1 MRSPDSRG
9 SEPHGVSVGN
19 APSDYRMSSK
29 GFDAAKLAYTELRR
43 WLLEE
48 AYPVW
53 AQWGWD
59 AALGGFH
66 ERLGRD
72 GPAIADARRVRVQW
86 RQIYCFARAAAL
98 GWQGSARPLV
108 SGGLDHVF
116 ARYQRHDGLFL
127 ALLGADGAV
136 LEERALLY
144 DQAFALLALAA
155 AHGVLGASAGC
166 AARAAALWEC
176 ITGSLRAPLGFRA
189 DSETAG
195 PLLANPHMHLLEAL
209 LAWADIDD
217 PPRWR
222 RRAEAVVTLA
232 LERLIDPAS
241 GALRE
246 RYEPQPAAGDPR
258 GDPIEPGHQF
268 EWAGLLLRFDSEQ
281 ARLRDTA
288 LRLAEIAETH
298 GVRAGFTVNALHA
311 DLTVLDPEARLW
323 PQTERV
329 KTLARLARLTGEV
342 RCWGGAAQAAEALRA
357 YFTMARGLWYD
368 RRMPDGSFV
377 PEPSPASS
385 FYHIVGAID
394 ALGRA
399 LGER

>member
-1 MRSPDSRG
+1 
-9 SEPHGVSVGN
+9 
-19 APSDYRMSSK
+19 
-29 GFDAAKLAYTELRR
+29 
-43 WLLEE
+43 
-48 AYPVW
+48 
-53 AQWGWD
+53 
-59 AALGGFH
+59 
-66 ERLGRD
+66 
-72 GPAIADARRVRVQW
+72 
-86 RQIYCFARAAAL
+86 
-98 GWQGSARPLV
+98 
-108 SGGLDHVF
+108 VF

-232 LERLIDPAS
+232 
-241 GALRE
+241 
-246 RYEPQPAAGDPR
+246 
-258 GDPIEPGHQF
+258 
-268 EWAGLLLRFDSEQ
+268 
-281 ARLRDTA
+281 
-288 LRLAEIAETH
+288 
-298 GVRAGFTVNALHA
+298 